1 MWPGQD
7 QPDGPRQPDPGPGQ
21 DANPYRQPGYQQPD
35 PYRQHAPAPSPQEPW
50 NAPTV
55 SAAPAAPPGG
65 RGRRTRV
72 VAVAAAAVVVVAAA
86 ATAFVVLGGDEDDAA
101 APGPARSTTKAPRPA
116 QPEDSDRRGTDDGPG
131 PTVPGWKTVVNPRD
145 GIAFDVPPQWD
156 LKSADYATWVAE
168 NDDPSDTPLVA
179 MLAPA
184 VLKERW
190 CASDDDK
197 DGRKDYTPLGLAGTK
212 RNKTASSTAEIA
224 RSNATAW
231 VYGGY
236 AQPDKKKVTA
246 GPAESYTTASGLKGS
261 LVTAASS
268 GVPKKGACD
277 TDGKATTF
285 GFKNADGEFLSW
297 SFHGVKGVKEEIPD
311 RTVRAILRTVREYRS
326 PEKR

>member
-7 QPDGPRQPDPGPGQ
+7 RPGGPQQPNPGGGQ
-21 DANPYRQPGYQQPD
+21 DANPYQQPGYQQPN
-35 PYRQHAPAPSPQEPW
+35 PYQQQGPGPSPQEPW

-55 SAAPAAPPGG
+55 SAGPPVPPGG
-65 RGRRTRV
+65 GGRRTKVIAV
-72 VAVAAAAVVVVAAA
+72 VAAAVVVVAAV
-86 ATAFVVLGGDEDDAA
+86 ATGAVLLGGGEDDSA
-101 APGPARSTTKAPRPA
+101 APGPTRSTGTAPRPA
-116 QPEDSDRRGTDDGPG
+116 EPEDSDDRGTDGAPE

-145 GIAFDVPPQWD
+145 GLAFDVPPQWD
-156 LKSADYATWVAE
+156 LKSADFATWVSE
-168 NDDPSDTPLVA
+168 HDDPSDTPLVA

-197 DGRKDYTPLGLAGTK
+197 DGRKDHTPLGLAGTK

-224 RSNATAW
+224 RNNATAW

-236 AQPDKKKVTA
+236 AQPDKKKVTT
-246 GPAESYTTASGLKGS
+246 GPAEPYTTASGLKGS

-268 GVPKKGACD
+268 GVEKKGACD

-285 GFKNADGEFLSW
+285 GFKNSEGEFLSW

-311 RTVRAILRTVREYRS
+311 RTVREILRTVREYRA
-326 PEKR
+326 PQKH